1 MSKSNAK
8 EFLSDPAFA
17 AEIARLNGS
26 ADVVQAAERYAML
39 ANLHAAK
46 YGEGEF
52 FSSPGRIEVC
62 GNHTDHNNGKVLCA
76 SITVDTLAC
85 VTKTDDGVIIV
96 ESVGYPPVFVN
107 VADLSKIK
115 EEEGDSTA
123 IIKGICKYYLDHGW
137 KIGGFKATT
146 QSNVFK
152 GAGVSSSAS
161 FELLICEI
169 LNCLYN
175 GGKLGAMDKAK
186 ASYFAENVYF
196 GKPSGLLDQSAIAL
210 GGVSYIDFKS
220 TVDPEVESIHWGF
233 DDMDIVITNTGGDHC
248 NLTDNYAAI
257 RREMELVAG
266 KLGGKTL
273 REVSEEDFYDKISA
287 LQNEVS
293 GRAIMRAMHF
303 YDENKRVDAGAEAV
317 KKGDESA
324 FAEVINASGLSSYM
338 LLQNCYPEGDVA
350 QRVPLGINLSKRFK
364 GVRAVRVHGGGF
376 AGTILAFVDKKHTVK
391 YIEYMSDIFGEENVF
406 EVGVRNDG
414 ACKVNIR

>member
-1 MSKSNAK
+1 MSEKSAK
-8 EFLSDPAFA
+8 TFLAKDTFKS
-17 AEIARLNGS
+17 EIARLNPG
-26 ADVVQAAERYAML
+26 ADAVQAAERYAVL
-39 ANLHAAK
+39 SNLHASK

-52 FSSPGRIEVC
+52 YSSPGRIEVC

-76 SITVDTLAC
+76 SISVDTLAC
-85 VTKTDDGVIIV
+85 VTKTDDGVIV
-96 ESVGYPPVFVN
+96 VDSVGYPPVYVN
-107 VADLSKIK
+107 VADLTRIK

-123 IIKGICKYYLDHGW
+123 IIKGICRYYLDHGW
-137 KIGGFKATT
+137 NIGGFKATT

-169 LNCLYN
+169 LNGLYN
-175 GGKLGAMDKAK
+175 GGKLTAMEKAK
-186 ASYFAENVYF
+186 ASYYAENVYF

-220 TVDPEVESIHWGF
+220 TVDPEVESIHWDF
-233 DDMDIVITNTGGDHC
+233 DDMDIVITNTGGGHC
-248 NLTDNYAAI
+248 NLTENYSAI

-273 REVSEEDFYDKISA
+273 REVDEKHFYEQIPA
-287 LQNEVS
+287 LQDEVS
-293 GRAIMRAMHF
+293 GRAILRAMHF
-303 YDENKRVDAGAEAV
+303 YDENRRVVAGAEAV
-317 KKGDESA
+317 KKTDEKA

-364 GVRAVRVHGGGF
+364 GVKAVRVHGGGF
-376 AGTILAFVDKKHTVK
+376 AGTILAFVDKKRTEE
-391 YIEYMSDIFGEENVF
+391 YIEYMAFVFGKENVF

-414 ACKVNIR
+414 ACKVNI

>member
-1 MSKSNAK
+1 MSEKSAK
-8 EFLSDPAFA
+8 TFLAKDTFKS
-17 AEIARLNGS
+17 EIARLNPG
-26 ADVVQAAERYAML
+26 ADAVQAAERYAVL
-39 ANLHAAK
+39 ANLHASK

-52 FSSPGRIEVC
+52 YSSPGRIEVC

-76 SITVDTLAC
+76 SISVDTLAC
-85 VTKTDDGVIIV
+85 VTKTDDGVIV
-96 ESVGYPPVFVN
+96 VDSVGYPPVYVN
-107 VADLSKIK
+107 VADLTRIK

-123 IIKGICKYYLDHGW
+123 IIKGICRYYLDHGW
-137 KIGGFKATT
+137 NIGGFKATT

-169 LNCLYN
+169 LNGLYN
-175 GGKLGAMDKAK
+175 GGKLTAMEKAK
-186 ASYFAENVYF
+186 ASYYAENVYF

-220 TVDPEVESIHWGF
+220 TVDPEVESIHWDF

-248 NLTDNYAAI
+248 NLTENYSAI
-257 RREMELVAG
+257 RREMELVAC

-273 REVSEEDFYDKISA
+273 REVDEKHFYEQIPA
-287 LQNEVS
+287 LQDEVS
-293 GRAIMRAMHF
+293 GRAILRAMHF
-303 YDENKRVDAGAEAV
+303 YDENRRVVAGAEAV
-317 KKGDESA
+317 KKTDEKA

-364 GVRAVRVHGGGF
+364 GVKAVRVHGGGF
-376 AGTILAFVDKKHTVK
+376 AGTILAFVDKKRTEE
-391 YIEYMSDIFGEENVF
+391 YIEYMASVFGKENVF

-414 ACKVNIR
+414 ACKVNI

>member
-1 MSKSNAK
+1 MSSKNAK
-8 EFLSDPAFA
+8 TFLTSPAFA
-17 AEIARLNGS
+17 KEIARLNPG
-26 ADVVQAAERYAML
+26 ADPTQAAERYAML

-76 SITVDTLAC
+76 SISVDTLAC
-85 VTKTDDGVIIV
+85 VTKTDDNVIIV
-96 ESVGYPPVFVN
+96 DSVGYPPVYVN
-107 VADLSKIK
+107 VGDLAKIK

-137 KIGGFKATT
+137 KAGGFKATT

-175 GGKLGAMDKAK
+175 EGKLGAMDKAK
-186 ASYFAENVYF
+186 ASYYAENVYF

-220 TVDPEVESIHWGF
+220 TADPEVESINWNF
-233 DDMDIVITNTGGDHC
+233 DDLDIVITNTGGDHC

-266 KLGGKTL
+266 KLGGKVL
-273 REVSEEDFYDKISA
+273 REVDERDFYEKIPA
-287 LQNEVS
+287 LQDEVS

-303 YDENKRVDAGAEAV
+303 YDENKRVVAGAEAV
-317 KKGDESA
+317 KKGDEKA
-324 FAEVINASGLSSYM
+324 FAEVINMSGLSSYM

-350 QRVPLGINLSKRFK
+350 QRVPLGINLSKRRR

-376 AGTILAFVDKKHTVK
+376 AGTILAFVDKKHTAE
-391 YIEYMSDIFGEENVF
+391 YIEYMSGVFGQENVF

-414 ACKVNIR
+414 ACKVDI

>member
-1 MSKSNAK
+1 MSSKNAK
-8 EFLSDPAFA
+8 TFLTSPAFA
-17 AEIARLNGS
+17 KEIARLNPG
-26 ADVVQAAERYAML
+26 ADPTQAAERYAML

-76 SITVDTLAC
+76 SISVDTLAC
-85 VTKTDDGVIIV
+85 VTKTDDNVIIV
-96 ESVGYPPVFVN
+96 DSVGYPPVYVN
-107 VADLSKIK
+107 VGDLAKIK

-137 KIGGFKATT
+137 KAGGFKATT

-175 GGKLGAMDKAK
+175 EGNLGAMDKAK
-186 ASYFAENVYF
+186 ASYYAENVYF

-220 TVDPEVESIHWGF
+220 TADPEVESINWNF
-233 DDMDIVITNTGGDHC
+233 DDLDIVITNTGGDHC

-266 KLGGKTL
+266 KLGGKVL
-273 REVSEEDFYDKISA
+273 REVDERDFYEKIPA
-287 LQNEVS
+287 LQDEVS

-303 YDENKRVDAGAEAV
+303 YDENKRVVAGAEAV
-317 KKGDESA
+317 KKGDEKA
-324 FAEVINASGLSSYM
+324 FAEVINMSGLSSYM

-350 QRVPLGINLSKRFK
+350 QRVPLGINLSKRRR

-376 AGTILAFVDKKHTVK
+376 AGTILAFVDKKHTAE
-391 YIEYMSDIFGEENVF
+391 YIEYMSGVFGQENVF

-414 ACKVNIR
+414 ACKVDI

>member
-1 MSKSNAK
+1 MSSKNAK
-8 EFLSDPAFA
+8 TFLTSPAFA
-17 AEIARLNGS
+17 KEIARLNPG
-26 ADVVQAAERYAML
+26 ADPTQAAERYAML

-46 YGEGEF
+46 YGEGKF

-76 SITVDTLAC
+76 SISVDTLAC
-85 VTKTDDGVIIV
+85 VTKTDDNVIIV
-96 ESVGYPPVFVN
+96 DSVGYPPVYVN
-107 VADLSKIK
+107 VGDLAKIK

-137 KIGGFKATT
+137 KAGGFKATT

-175 GGKLGAMDKAK
+175 EGNLGAMDKAK
-186 ASYFAENVYF
+186 ASYYAENVYF

-220 TVDPEVESIHWGF
+220 TADPEVESINWNF
-233 DDMDIVITNTGGDHC
+233 DDLDIVITNTGGDHC

-266 KLGGKTL
+266 KLGGKVL
-273 REVSEEDFYDKISA
+273 REVDERDFYEKIPA
-287 LQNEVS
+287 LQDEVS

-303 YDENKRVDAGAEAV
+303 YDENKRVVAGAEAV
-317 KKGDESA
+317 KKGDEKA
-324 FAEVINASGLSSYM
+324 FAEVINMSGLSSYM

-350 QRVPLGINLSKRFK
+350 QRVPLGINLSKRRR

-376 AGTILAFVDKKHTVK
+376 AGTILAFVDKKHTAE
-391 YIEYMSDIFGEENVF
+391 YIEYMSGVFGQENVF

-414 ACKVNIR
+414 ACKVDI